1 MTATN
6 PSLKHEVNDLVL
18 EQIHT
23 LKQPTD
29 LTEPELL
36 EYHLR
41 YQRIMTLY
49 QELERS
55 RLTGRQ

>member
-55 RLTGRQ
+55 